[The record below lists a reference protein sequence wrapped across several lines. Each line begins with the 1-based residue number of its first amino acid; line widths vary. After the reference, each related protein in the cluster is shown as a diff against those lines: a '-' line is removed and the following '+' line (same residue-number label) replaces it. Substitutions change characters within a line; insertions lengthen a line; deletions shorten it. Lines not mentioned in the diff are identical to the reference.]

1 MDTRGQTGGSKPD
14 ASSRAVWRPRLG
26 WVHATASLVMLAS
39 ALPGCASYVVT
50 KALGPDP
57 QLYPPVVEAY
67 EWAGGRGDELVVVYR
82 VWGGHPRRHETRWT
96 AIDLGT
102 AGWAA
107 GLAAPR
113 VGALGDRPGP
123 IPEWDSTEPVP
134 VVPLFGPLE
143 PDVANARDDH
153 RPAGRA
159 AVALYGR
166 GGSAPELIVVTR
178 DGAGALRFASWALRP
193 TEDPGRAES
202 APGQLARG
210 AAGVA
215 DVGTAPLQ

>member
-1 MDTRGQTGGSKPD
+1 MGHVSPAPPADPSPDGGIPPVADECRVVPSGFLRRSGE
-14 ASSRAVWRPRLG
+14 AGVLQARAGR
-26 WVHATASLVMLAS
+26 
-39 ALPGCASYVVT
+39 
-50 KALGPDP
+50 
-57 QLYPPVVEAY
+57 PVVEAY
-67 EWAGGRGDELVVVYR
+67 EWPGRRGDELVVAYR
-82 VWGGHPRRHETRWT
+82 VWGGHPRRHEPRWP